1 MSRLGGGPAN
11 RAGDAAATAGPLC
24 SPASGP
30 DAGGPRPSKMMKSS
44 LLTLALLLPAFAC
57 SAEVAVEATPATE
70 NAEPVALAESTH
82 EVRCGCGIDSI
93 KKCGNYVDVDGT
105 WAQIANPAD
114 FGLGKMEWCAEK
126 GHKVEATV
134 AGTVTGSS
142 IELTKLEVH
151 EH

>member
-1 MSRLGGGPAN
+1 MLFAN
-11 RAGDAAATAGPLC
+11 
-24 SPASGP
+24 GP
-30 DAGGPRPSKMMKSS
+30 DAAGPSLPKTMKHH
-44 LLTLALLLPAFAC
+44 LLALALALPALAC
-57 SAEVAVEATPATE
+57 TAEVASEAPAPATS
-70 NAEPVALAESTH
+70 AEPVALTASTH

-114 FGLGKMEWCAEK
+114 FGLGKMEWCGEK

-134 AGTVTGSS
+134 AGTVTGNS
-142 IELTKLEVH
+142 IELTQLEVQTH